1 MACCN
6 DMEGLVV
13 EGLATF
19 KDTQYTD
26 DDRPT
31 IAIRAVAKQ
40 TFINFCP
47 FCGRDFRM
55 YYKK

>member
-1 MACCN
+1 
-6 DMEGLVV
+6 MEGLVV

-19 KDTQYTD
+19 EDTQYTD